1 MIHWMAGADAWLR
14 LADGP
19 SQGVPWWVW
28 IFLIVFLVFLFF
40 GLWVRFRGKNVVQPE
55 KDPVSAAVEPRSKLY
70 PVATPAPAAVVPVV
84 EPVAQAPE
92 PPPPP
97 VPIPESPAPGVPV
110 KPDDLVII
118 EGIGPKIA
126 RILNHAGIT
135 TFAALA
141 AAKPEQLQEILRA
154 SGLRVPA
161 DPTTWPAQAE
171 LAAAGK
177 PDELKKLQDSLKGGR
192 RV

>member
-1 MIHWMAGADAWLR
+1 
-14 LADGP
+14 
-19 SQGVPWWVW
+19 V
-28 IFLIVFLVFLFF
+28 
-40 GLWVRFRGKNVVQPE
+40 
-55 KDPVSAAVEPRSKLY
+55 
-70 PVATPAPAAVVPVV
+70 
-84 EPVAQAPE
+84 
-92 PPPPP
+92 
-97 VPIPESPAPGVPV
+97 VPV

-126 RILNHAGIT
+126 GILNNAGIT

-141 AAKPEQLQEILRA
+141 AAKPEQLQEILKA

-177 PDELKKLQDSLKGGR
+177 MDELQKLQDSLKGGR
-192 RV
+192 QV

>member
-1 MIHWMAGADAWLR
+1 MIHWMAGAYVWLR
-14 LADGP
+14 LADDP
-19 SQGVPWWVW
+19 SQGIPWWVW

-40 GLWVRFRGKNVVQPE
+40 GLWMRFRGKNVVQPE
-55 KDPVSAAVEPRSKLY
+55 KDSTSAAVEPRSRPY
-70 PVATPAPAAVVPVV
+70 PVSTPAPATVVPVV
-84 EPVAQAPE
+84 EPVAPAPE

-97 VPIPESPAPGVPV
+97 APAVVVPV

-126 RILNHAGIT
+126 GILNNAGIT

-141 AAKPEQLQEILRA
+141 AAKPEQLQEIMKT

-177 PDELKKLQDSLKGGR
+177 MDELQKLQDSLKGGR
-192 RV
+192 LA

>member
-1 MIHWMAGADAWLR
+1 MIHWMAGAYMWLR
-14 LADGP
+14 LADDP
-19 SQGVPWWVW
+19 SQGIPWWVW
-28 IFLIVFLVFLFF
+28 IILIVFLIFLFF
-40 GLWVRFRGKNVVQPE
+40 GLWMRFRGKNVVQPE
-55 KDPVSAAVEPRSKLY
+55 KDVVSAAVEPRSKPY
-70 PVATPAPAAVVPVV
+70 PVATQAPVVATPALEPVVP
-84 EPVAQAPE
+84 APE
-92 PPPPP
+92 PPAP
-97 VPIPESPAPGVPV
+97 VVPA

-126 RILNHAGIT
+126 GILNNAGIT

-141 AAKPEQLQEILRA
+141 ATKPEKLQEIMRT

-177 PDELKKLQDSLKGGR
+177 MAELQKLQDSLKGGR
-192 RV
+192 SA